1 MTRYLL
7 DTNAFVE
14 AHRVHYG
21 FSFCPGFWDWID
33 QSHGAGKIFS
43 VEAVLKELASHK
55 DALSKW
61 ARKRAVMFLGIDDH
75 VVSKMK
81 EVSAWAMS
89 NYKENAVDEF
99 LTCADS
105 YLVAHAA
112 VLNFVVI
119 THEQRA
125 GAGASRIKI
134 PNACDAFG
142 VKCMRTHE
150 VLKAESAL
158 FVLKGLAK
166 SESTEQKGMFGE

>member
-7 DTNAFVE
+7 DTNVFVE

-33 QSHGAGKIFS
+33 HSHEAGKLFS
-43 VEAVLKELASHK
+43 IEAVLKEMASQK

-61 ARKRAVMFLGIDDH
+61 ARQRAAMFLGMDDR

-81 EVSAWAMS
+81 EVSAWAVN
-89 NYKENAVDEF
+89 NYRENAVDEF

-112 VLNFVVI
+112 VLDCVVI

-125 GAGASRIKI
+125 GSGASRIKI

-142 VKCMRTHE
+142 IKFMRTHE
-150 VLKAESAL
+150 VLEAENAV
-158 FVLKGLAK
+158 FVLKSSAK
-166 SESTEQKGMFGE
+166 NESVEQKRMFDE

>member
-7 DTNAFVE
+7 DTNVFVE

-33 QSHGAGKIFS
+33 QSHAAGKLFS
-43 VEAVLKELASHK
+43 IEAVLEEMALYK

-61 ARKRAVMFLGIDDH
+61 ARQRAAMFLGMDDR

-81 EVSAWAMS
+81 EVSAWAMN
-89 NYKENAVDEF
+89 NYRENAVDEF

-105 YLVAHAA
+105 YLIAHAA
-112 VLNFVVI
+112 VLDCVVV

-125 GAGASRIKI
+125 GSGAFRIKV

-150 VLKAESAL
+150 VLKAESAV
-158 FVLKGLAK
+158 FVLKNSIKKESAK
-166 SESTEQKGMFGE
+166 QKGMFDE